1 MGANRMSF
9 GSDLVGCFKTFNR
22 IKPKMYMT
30 WLGPDGVHGMVQQQQ
45 MRCHGCKPH
54 EFRLRFVGCFE
65 TFDSF
70 SQKDKMTQNGQ
81 QKTLA

>member
-30 WLGPDGVHGMVQQQQ
+30 WLGPDGPTGACFATKHFSFSLVTYGVHGMVQQQ
-45 MRCHGCKPH
+45 
-54 EFRLRFVGCFE
+54 
-65 TFDSF
+65 
-70 SQKDKMTQNGQ
+70 
-81 QKTLA
+81 